1 MMTSLLRR
9 HRSGQVDLME
19 KIDLPEKMTRQ
30 NLNLIS
36 TNDVM
41 EAGKLFLQSTL
52 QVILMKICFKSPSQ
66 FDAKRLYEFWKP
78 GLCGVVSKV
87 MNAKFF

>member
-1 MMTSLLRR
+1 
-9 HRSGQVDLME
+9 ME
-19 KIDLPEKMTRQ
+19 KIDLLEKMTRQ

-52 QVILMKICFKSPSQ
+52 QVILMKIRFKSPSQ
-66 FDAKRLYEFWKP
+66 FDAKETLRVWKP
-78 GLCGVVSKV
+78 GYCGVVSKV
-87 MNAKFF
+87 MNAKLF